1 MAPTTLKAVQIQ
13 QYNEPYHVSDVPV
26 PIKLVG
32 SLVADT
38 AEVQE
43 LVSIFHNNK
52 LHVDV
57 EEWKLEEVE
66 KMKQEYLSG
75 AGSKKNVVVLD

>member
-1 MAPTTLKAVQIQ
+1 MAPTTMKAVQIQ
-13 QYNEPYHVSDVPV
+13 QYNDPYHVSDVPV

-52 LHVDV
+52 LH
-57 EEWKLEEVE
+57 
-66 KMKQEYLSG
+66 
-75 AGSKKNVVVLD
+75 